1 MKASTLITTQEFQRK
16 QERCTLT
23 VTWREIWWITPESEI
38 RCCLLN
44 FQASYLLSTSI
55 YYSGYWWEN
64 IKFLDMLATVMNQ
77 QVLETSR
84 HRFLL
89 GEPHEEHAFFYFII
103 TFTIIRVQCLSRKAL
118 EGQTMKS
125 KWGRVGRQELC
136 HTGSS
141 KESRKGACKRA
152 STPSDAGVRRRE
164 SWGRGGQKHSF
175 WN

>member
-1 MKASTLITTQEFQRK
+1 
-16 QERCTLT
+16 
-23 VTWREIWWITPESEI
+23 
-38 RCCLLN
+38 
-44 FQASYLLSTSI
+44 
-55 YYSGYWWEN
+55 
-64 IKFLDMLATVMNQ
+64 MLATVMSQ

-89 GEPHEEHAFFYFII
+89 GEPHEEHVFFYFII

-118 EGQTMKS
+118 ERQTMKS
-125 KWGRVGRQELC
+125 KWGIVGRQELC

-164 SWGRGGQKHSF
+164 SCGEGWAETLLLELRLVGQWSRAQASLGDF
-175 WN
+175 I